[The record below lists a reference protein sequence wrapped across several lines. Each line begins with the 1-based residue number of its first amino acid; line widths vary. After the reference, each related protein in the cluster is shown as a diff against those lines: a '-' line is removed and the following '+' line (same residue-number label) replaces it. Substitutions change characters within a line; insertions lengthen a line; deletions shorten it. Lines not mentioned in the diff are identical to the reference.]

1 MKGKRIIQSVCIFQV
16 CLMTMTAFAAADVR
30 SDRTETMEKNYA
42 AFMGS
47 QRLGIEQTDPE
58 LSDMM
63 KKYIY
68 RDITEQA
75 AALTKRDQ
83 HLVTIAVLTT
93 GGYGSLLEKSVRSAL
108 NDGVTPLEIRE
119 SVYHLSPYIGFPKVL
134 QAMEEVNSVFREAHI
149 SLPLPDQGTTTD
161 ADRLEK
167 GLAFQVATYGERINT
182 MRNSTPENQKHLQ
195 DDLSAFCFGDIY
207 TRKVLNLKTREMIT
221 VAPIGTLGN
230 DEPQFISHIR
240 GYLSAGVSPK
250 EVIAVVTVMNPYV
263 GFPRTLNNLRA
274 VNGVLNNM

>member
-93 GGYGSLLEKSVRSAL
+93 GGYGSLLEKVSA
-108 NDGVTPLEIRE
+108 V
-119 SVYHLSPYIGFPKVL
+119 LSMMV
-134 QAMEEVNSVFREAHI
+134 
-149 SLPLPDQGTTTD
+149 
-161 ADRLEK
+161 
-167 GLAFQVATYGERINT
+167 
-182 MRNSTPENQKHLQ
+182 
-195 DDLSAFCFGDIY
+195 
-207 TRKVLNLKTREMIT
+207 
-221 VAPIGTLGN
+221 
-230 DEPQFISHIR
+230 
-240 GYLSAGVSPK
+240 
-250 EVIAVVTVMNPYV
+250 
-263 GFPRTLNNLRA
+263 
-274 VNGVLNNM
+274 